1 MVVVMTCSSREENL
15 VTESLNTSSGCPLK
29 RPHSSVV
36 ARERITELYLKKVRD
51 IKISYS
57 QIIMTCTPNGS
68 ILLLLESG
76 RLILVQI
83 TSLH

>member
-15 VTESLNTSSGCPLK
+15 VTESVNTSSGCPLK

-51 IKISYS
+51 TKISDS
-57 QIIMTCTPNGS
+57 QIIMTCTSNGS